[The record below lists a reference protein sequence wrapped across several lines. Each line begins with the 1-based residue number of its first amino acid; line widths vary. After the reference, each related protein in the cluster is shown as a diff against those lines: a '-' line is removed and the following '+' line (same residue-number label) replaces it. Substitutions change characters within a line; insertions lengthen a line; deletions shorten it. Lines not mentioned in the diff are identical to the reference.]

1 MLYIV
6 DFIMDVLFFIVD
18 TVLDFFLYKDAPDK
32 AWKVLWYRI
41 GSSVLVLLGFIFLF
55 VSKILGV
62 ALLIAGFA
70 LEIVCDCIFFNHLK
84 QRNR

>member
-1 MLYIV
+1 MLDIV
-6 DFIMDVLFFIVD
+6 IFITDVFFFIVD
-18 TVLDFFLYKDAPDK
+18 TVFDFFFFKDAPGK

-41 GSSVLVLLGFIFLF
+41 GRAVLVLLGFIFLF

-62 ALLIAGFA
+62 ALLITGFA
-70 LEIVCDCIFFNHLK
+70 LEIVCDRIFFDHLK